1 MKEPATDVSGLTT
14 RPKQVPLPSPLD
26 GKAAPGVT
34 RPAQGTENGRAGVL
48 GDAIAKRI
56 GDRLLAESRI
66 LVLAPHADDETFA
79 CGGTIAKAKALG
91 GEVFVV
97 CVSVGDLDMYGADEP
112 RVSGRRRI
120 EELAEAMAVL
130 GVDGHDVLFTDAERH
145 MRLDALPR
153 RDLVALFERDSR
165 YAIDRIRPDLLILPS
180 RCSNQDHDAVFR
192 AGFTACRPGLPEAKA
207 FVGAVLSADQP
218 QLCWSPETFKPNLY
232 VDISDFLDVKLAA
245 HACHA
250 SQLRP
255 PPHHGSVE
263 NLERLARLRGAEVSL
278 EAAEAFVCHRLL
290 C

>member
-1 MKEPATDVSGLTT
+1 
-14 RPKQVPLPSPLD
+14 VPLPSPLD
-26 GKAAPGVT
+26 GETAPGVT
-34 RPAQGTENGRAGVL
+34 RHARGTENGRARVA
-48 GDAIAKRI
+48 GDAITKSI

-97 CVSVGDLDMYGADEP
+97 CVSVGDLEMYGADEP
-112 RVSGRRRI
+112 LVSGQRRAD
-120 EELAEAMAVL
+120 ELAAAMTVL
-130 GVDGHDVLFTDAERH
+130 GVDGYDILFRDGERH

-153 RDLVALFERDSR
+153 RDLVALIERDGR
-165 YAIDRIRPDLLILPS
+165 YAIDRIRPDVVILPS

-192 AGFTACRPGLPEAKA
+192 AGFTACRPGLREAKPFA
-207 FVGAVLSADQP
+207 GAVLSADQP
-218 QLCWSPETFKPNLY
+218 QLCWSPEAFKPNLY

-245 HACHA
+245 HGCHA

-255 PPHHGSVE
+255 LPHHGSLE